1 MFGVMIVMLSGILIG
16 YILRNIRAIPTLVS
30 KINIYI
36 IFLLLFVMGLSVGSN
51 PQVIQG
57 LGTLGLLGIA
67 ISVVS
72 IAGSVFL
79 SWIVYRHLFKKRRWP
94 TIMKNSLI
102 HSVMFCGGSTLFLL
116 GHNPRMRRLPQPLY
130 PVRHDVLGG
139 NRTRQW
145 FNRTIR
151 SHQKI

>member
-1 MFGVMIVMLSGILIG
+1 MIVMLSGVLIG
-16 YILRNIRAIPTLVS
+16 YILRNIRAIPALVS

-36 IFLLLFVMGLSVGSN
+36 IFLLLFVMGLSVGRN

-79 SWIVYRHLFKKRRWP
+79 SWIVYRHLFKKEDD
-94 TIMKNSLI
+94 
-102 HSVMFCGGSTLFLL
+102 
-116 GHNPRMRRLPQPLY
+116 Q
-130 PVRHDVLGG
+130 
-139 NRTRQW
+139 
-145 FNRTIR
+145 R
-151 SHQKI
+151 S

>member
-16 YILRNIRAIPTLVS
+16 YILRNIRAIPALVS
-30 KINIYI
+30 KIDIYI
-36 IFLLLFVMGLSVGSN
+36 IFLLLSVMGLSVGSN

-79 SWIVYRHLFKKRRWP
+79 SWIVYRHLFKKEDD
-94 TIMKNSLI
+94 
-102 HSVMFCGGSTLFLL
+102 
-116 GHNPRMRRLPQPLY
+116 Q
-130 PVRHDVLGG
+130 
-139 NRTRQW
+139 
-145 FNRTIR
+145 R
-151 SHQKI
+151 S

>member
-1 MFGVMIVMLSGILIG
+1 MIVMLSGVLIG
-16 YILRNIRAIPTLVS
+16 YILRNIRAIPALVS

-36 IFLLLFVMGLSVGSN
+36 IFLLLFVMGLSVGIN

-79 SWIVYRHLFKKRRWP
+79 SWIVYRHLFKKEDD
-94 TIMKNSLI
+94 
-102 HSVMFCGGSTLFLL
+102 
-116 GHNPRMRRLPQPLY
+116 Q
-130 PVRHDVLGG
+130 
-139 NRTRQW
+139 
-145 FNRTIR
+145 R
-151 SHQKI
+151 S

>member
-1 MFGVMIVMLSGILIG
+1 MFGVMIVMLSGVLIG
-16 YILRNIRAIPTLVS
+16 YILRNIRA
-30 KINIYI
+30 IYI

-79 SWIVYRHLFKKRRWP
+79 SWIVYRHLFKKEDD
-94 TIMKNSLI
+94 
-102 HSVMFCGGSTLFLL
+102 
-116 GHNPRMRRLPQPLY
+116 Q
-130 PVRHDVLGG
+130 
-139 NRTRQW
+139 
-145 FNRTIR
+145 R
-151 SHQKI
+151 S

>member
-1 MFGVMIVMLSGILIG
+1 MFGVMIVMLSGILIE
-16 YILRNIRAIPTLVS
+16 YILRNIRAIPALVS

-79 SWIVYRHLFKKRRWP
+79 SWIVYRHLFKKEDD
-94 TIMKNSLI
+94 
-102 HSVMFCGGSTLFLL
+102 
-116 GHNPRMRRLPQPLY
+116 Q
-130 PVRHDVLGG
+130 
-139 NRTRQW
+139 
-145 FNRTIR
+145 R
-151 SHQKI
+151 S

>member
-1 MFGVMIVMLSGILIG
+1 MFGVMIVMLSGVLIG
-16 YILRNIRAIPTLVS
+16 YILRNIRAIPALVS

-51 PQVIQG
+51 QQVIQG

-79 SWIVYRHLFKKRRWP
+79 SWIVYRHLFKKEDD
-94 TIMKNSLI
+94 
-102 HSVMFCGGSTLFLL
+102 
-116 GHNPRMRRLPQPLY
+116 Q
-130 PVRHDVLGG
+130 
-139 NRTRQW
+139 
-145 FNRTIR
+145 R
-151 SHQKI
+151 S

>member
-1 MFGVMIVMLSGILIG
+1 MFGVMIVMLSGVLIG
-16 YILRNIRAIPTLVS
+16 YILRNIRAIPALVS

-36 IFLLLFVMGLSVGSN
+36 ISLLLFVMGLSVGSN

-79 SWIVYRHLFKKRRWP
+79 SWIVYRHLFKKEDD
-94 TIMKNSLI
+94 
-102 HSVMFCGGSTLFLL
+102 
-116 GHNPRMRRLPQPLY
+116 Q
-130 PVRHDVLGG
+130 
-139 NRTRQW
+139 
-145 FNRTIR
+145 R
-151 SHQKI
+151 S

>member
-1 MFGVMIVMLSGILIG
+1 MFGVMIVMLSGVLIG
-16 YILRNIRAIPTLVS
+16 YILRNIRAIPALVS
-30 KINIYI
+30 NIYI

-79 SWIVYRHLFKKRRWP
+79 SWIVYRHLFKKEDD
-94 TIMKNSLI
+94 
-102 HSVMFCGGSTLFLL
+102 
-116 GHNPRMRRLPQPLY
+116 Q
-130 PVRHDVLGG
+130 
-139 NRTRQW
+139 
-145 FNRTIR
+145 R
-151 SHQKI
+151 S

>member
-1 MFGVMIVMLSGILIG
+1 MFGVMIVMLSGVLIG
-16 YILRNIRAIPTLVS
+16 YILRNIRAIPALVS

-36 IFLLLFVMGLSVGSN
+36 IFLLLFVMSLSVGSN

-79 SWIVYRHLFKKRRWP
+79 SWIVYRHLFKKEDD
-94 TIMKNSLI
+94 
-102 HSVMFCGGSTLFLL
+102 
-116 GHNPRMRRLPQPLY
+116 Q
-130 PVRHDVLGG
+130 
-139 NRTRQW
+139 
-145 FNRTIR
+145 R
-151 SHQKI
+151 S

>member
-1 MFGVMIVMLSGILIG
+1 MIVMLSGVLIG
-16 YILRNIRAIPTLVS
+16 YILRNIRAIPALVS

-51 PQVIQG
+51 TQVIQG

-79 SWIVYRHLFKKRRWP
+79 SWIVYRHLFKKEDD
-94 TIMKNSLI
+94 
-102 HSVMFCGGSTLFLL
+102 
-116 GHNPRMRRLPQPLY
+116 Q
-130 PVRHDVLGG
+130 
-139 NRTRQW
+139 
-145 FNRTIR
+145 R
-151 SHQKI
+151 S

>member
-1 MFGVMIVMLSGILIG
+1 MIVMLSGILIG
-16 YILRNIRAIPTLVS
+16 YILRNIRAIPALVS

-36 IFLLLFVMGLSVGSN
+36 IVLLLFVMGLSVGSN

-79 SWIVYRHLFKKRRWP
+79 SWIVYRHLFKKEDDQQ
-94 TIMKNSLI
+94 S
-102 HSVMFCGGSTLFLL
+102 
-116 GHNPRMRRLPQPLY
+116 
-130 PVRHDVLGG
+130 
-139 NRTRQW
+139 
-145 FNRTIR
+145 
-151 SHQKI
+151 

>member
-1 MFGVMIVMLSGILIG
+1 MVGVMIVMLSGVLIG
-16 YILRNIRAIPTLVS
+16 YILRNIRAIPALVS

-36 IFLLLFVMGLSVGSN
+36 IFLLLFGMGLSVGSN

-79 SWIVYRHLFKKRRWP
+79 SWIVYRHLFKKEDD
-94 TIMKNSLI
+94 
-102 HSVMFCGGSTLFLL
+102 
-116 GHNPRMRRLPQPLY
+116 Q
-130 PVRHDVLGG
+130 
-139 NRTRQW
+139 
-145 FNRTIR
+145 R
-151 SHQKI
+151 S

>member
-1 MFGVMIVMLSGILIG
+1 MFGVMIVMLSGVLIG
-16 YILRNIRAIPTLVS
+16 YILRNIRAIPALVS

-51 PQVIQG
+51 TQVIQG

-79 SWIVYRHLFKKRRWP
+79 SWIVYRHLFKKEDD
-94 TIMKNSLI
+94 
-102 HSVMFCGGSTLFLL
+102 
-116 GHNPRMRRLPQPLY
+116 Q
-130 PVRHDVLGG
+130 
-139 NRTRQW
+139 
-145 FNRTIR
+145 R
-151 SHQKI
+151 S

>member
-16 YILRNIRAIPTLVS
+16 YILRNIRAIPALVS

-36 IFLLLFVMGLSVGSN
+36 IFLLLVVMGLSVGSN

-79 SWIVYRHLFKKRRWP
+79 SWIVYRHLFKKEDD
-94 TIMKNSLI
+94 
-102 HSVMFCGGSTLFLL
+102 
-116 GHNPRMRRLPQPLY
+116 Q
-130 PVRHDVLGG
+130 
-139 NRTRQW
+139 
-145 FNRTIR
+145 R
-151 SHQKI
+151 S

>member
-1 MFGVMIVMLSGILIG
+1 MFGVMIVMLSGVLIG
-16 YILRNIRAIPTLVS
+16 YILRNIRAIPALVS

-36 IFLLLFVMGLSVGSN
+36 IFLLLFVMGLSVGGN

-79 SWIVYRHLFKKRRWP
+79 SWIVYRHLFKKEDD
-94 TIMKNSLI
+94 
-102 HSVMFCGGSTLFLL
+102 
-116 GHNPRMRRLPQPLY
+116 Q
-130 PVRHDVLGG
+130 
-139 NRTRQW
+139 
-145 FNRTIR
+145 R
-151 SHQKI
+151 S

>member
-36 IFLLLFVMGLSVGSN
+36 IFLLLFVMGLSVGNN

-79 SWIVYRHLFKKRRWP
+79 SWIVYRHLFKKEDD
-94 TIMKNSLI
+94 
-102 HSVMFCGGSTLFLL
+102 
-116 GHNPRMRRLPQPLY
+116 Q
-130 PVRHDVLGG
+130 
-139 NRTRQW
+139 
-145 FNRTIR
+145 R
-151 SHQKI
+151 S

>member
-1 MFGVMIVMLSGILIG
+1 MIVMLSGVLIG
-16 YILRNIRAIPTLVS
+16 YILRNIRAIPALVS

-57 LGTLGLLGIA
+57 LGPLGLLG

-79 SWIVYRHLFKKRRWP
+79 SWIVYRHLFKKEDD
-94 TIMKNSLI
+94 
-102 HSVMFCGGSTLFLL
+102 
-116 GHNPRMRRLPQPLY
+116 Q
-130 PVRHDVLGG
+130 
-139 NRTRQW
+139 
-145 FNRTIR
+145 R
-151 SHQKI
+151 S

>member
-1 MFGVMIVMLSGILIG
+1 MFGVMIVMLSGVLIG
-16 YILRNIRAIPTLVS
+16 YILRNIRAIPALVS

-72 IAGSVFL
+72 IAGSVF
-79 SWIVYRHLFKKRRWP
+79 YRGSFTVTYSKKKM
-94 TIMKNSLI
+94 TNDHEK
-102 HSVMFCGGSTLFLL
+102 
-116 GHNPRMRRLPQPLY
+116 
-130 PVRHDVLGG
+130 
-139 NRTRQW
+139 
-145 FNRTIR
+145 
-151 SHQKI
+151 

>member
-1 MFGVMIVMLSGILIG
+1 MIVMLSGVLIG
-16 YILRNIRAIPTLVS
+16 YILRNIRAIPALVS

-36 IFLLLFVMGLSVGSN
+36 ISLLLFVMGLSVGSN

-79 SWIVYRHLFKKRRWP
+79 SWIVYRHLFKKEDD
-94 TIMKNSLI
+94 
-102 HSVMFCGGSTLFLL
+102 
-116 GHNPRMRRLPQPLY
+116 Q
-130 PVRHDVLGG
+130 
-139 NRTRQW
+139 
-145 FNRTIR
+145 R
-151 SHQKI
+151 S

>member
-16 YILRNIRAIPTLVS
+16 YILRNIRAIPALVS

-72 IAGSVFL
+72 IAGRRIF
-79 SWIVYRHLFKKRRWP
+79 IMDLFTVTYSKK
-94 TIMKNSLI
+94 KND
-102 HSVMFCGGSTLFLL
+102 
-116 GHNPRMRRLPQPLY
+116 Q
-130 PVRHDVLGG
+130 
-139 NRTRQW
+139 
-145 FNRTIR
+145 R
-151 SHQKI
+151 S

>member
-1 MFGVMIVMLSGILIG
+1 MIVMLSGILIG
-16 YILRNIRAIPTLVS
+16 YILRNIRAIPALVS

-36 IFLLLFVMGLSVGSN
+36 IFLLLFVMALSVGSN

-79 SWIVYRHLFKKRRWP
+79 SWIVYRHLFKKEDD
-94 TIMKNSLI
+94 
-102 HSVMFCGGSTLFLL
+102 
-116 GHNPRMRRLPQPLY
+116 Q
-130 PVRHDVLGG
+130 
-139 NRTRQW
+139 
-145 FNRTIR
+145 R
-151 SHQKI
+151 S

>member
-16 YILRNIRAIPTLVS
+16 YILRNIRAIPALVS

-36 IFLLLFVMGLSVGSN
+36 IFLLLFVMGLSVGNN

-79 SWIVYRHLFKKRRWP
+79 SWIVYRHLFKKRR
-94 TIMKNSLI
+94 
-102 HSVMFCGGSTLFLL
+102 
-116 GHNPRMRRLPQPLY
+116 
-130 PVRHDVLGG
+130 
-139 NRTRQW
+139 
-145 FNRTIR
+145 
-151 SHQKI
+151 

>member
-1 MFGVMIVMLSGILIG
+1 MADFQTDGRLSGKRFAQQFPCPAHQQIFIRERISQAHEKYPHKKQPLVKYNYFNFNGMFGVMIVMLSGILIG
-16 YILRNIRAIPTLVS
+16 YILRNIRAIPALVS

-79 SWIVYRHLFKKRRWP
+79 SWIVYRHLFKKEDD
-94 TIMKNSLI
+94 
-102 HSVMFCGGSTLFLL
+102 
-116 GHNPRMRRLPQPLY
+116 Q
-130 PVRHDVLGG
+130 
-139 NRTRQW
+139 
-145 FNRTIR
+145 R
-151 SHQKI
+151 S

>member
-16 YILRNIRAIPTLVS
+16 YILRNIRAIPALVS

-36 IFLLLFVMGLSVGSN
+36 IFLLLFVMGLWVGSN

-79 SWIVYRHLFKKRRWP
+79 SWIVYRHLFKKEDD
-94 TIMKNSLI
+94 
-102 HSVMFCGGSTLFLL
+102 
-116 GHNPRMRRLPQPLY
+116 Q
-130 PVRHDVLGG
+130 
-139 NRTRQW
+139 
-145 FNRTIR
+145 R
-151 SHQKI
+151 S

>member
-1 MFGVMIVMLSGILIG
+1 MFGVMIVMLSGVLIG
-16 YILRNIRAIPTLVS
+16 YILRNIRAIPALVS

-36 IFLLLFVMGLSVGSN
+36 IFLLLFVMGLSVGST

-79 SWIVYRHLFKKRRWP
+79 SWIVYRHLFKKEDD
-94 TIMKNSLI
+94 
-102 HSVMFCGGSTLFLL
+102 
-116 GHNPRMRRLPQPLY
+116 Q
-130 PVRHDVLGG
+130 
-139 NRTRQW
+139 
-145 FNRTIR
+145 R
-151 SHQKI
+151 S

>member
-1 MFGVMIVMLSGILIG
+1 MFGVMIVMLSGVLIG
-16 YILRNIRAIPTLVS
+16 YILRNIRAIPALVS

-79 SWIVYRHLFKKRRWP
+79 SWIVYRRD
-94 TIMKNSLI
+94 N
-102 HSVMFCGGSTLFLL
+102 
-116 GHNPRMRRLPQPLY
+116 RRLLSVLAILSRSVTRNRCHRLRIRILQSIGNFTERACRS
-130 PVRHDVLGG
+130 RH
-139 NRTRQW
+139 RYY
-145 FNRTIR
+145 R
-151 SHQKI
+151 SYL